1 MKILFASDIHGSA
14 SACEKVL
21 ERVHTEKADRL
32 ILMGDLLYHGPRND
46 LPDRYAPKEVIRLLW
61 KAR

>member
-21 ERVHTEKADRL
+21 EA
-32 ILMGDLLYHGPRND
+32 GC
-46 LPDRYAPKEVIRLLW
+46 IR
-61 KAR
+61 KKRTG

>member
-21 ERVHTEKADRL
+21 ERMQTERR
-32 ILMGDLLYHGPRND
+32 IG
-46 LPDRYAPKEVIRLLW
+46 
-61 KAR
+61 